1 MKKGRTLPELDI
13 NSTEAIMNDMVVG
26 LSKMQGEGTR
36 GGNIEEKAKL
46 YMKKEKNYQR
56 QNQRLMITPSIAKKK

>member
-1 MKKGRTLPELDI
+1 MKKGRTLPGLDI

-46 YMKKEKNYQR
+46 YMKKENDQR
-56 QNQRLMITPSIAKKK
+56 QNQRLMITPSIAKKKK